1 MNIDQEQ
8 LRILERK
15 QKKLVY
21 EIRESIRKKDPA
33 IQVIYLPNFPLSK
46 KVDYIF
52 ITPEPSVRWAKN
64 EKDAMIKIENGFRNF
79 MFSKEDIIFHY
90 CINKYLS
97 DSYYITDISKAAMN
111 TKDALKY
118 YSWIFPK
125 WNNLLKEEI
134 GIIGKKDCKII
145 AVGWKSKE
153 YLDKIELA
161 TKQILHYSPN
171 AAKYRKCV
179 PEKYPNEYKE
189 FKKIISD
196 EIILD
201 FAYNFLNKY
210 EKMVKGIG
218 KWAID
223 NLDKNQVVL
232 TESIKMLMF
241 TYYKEFKE
249 IK

>member
-134 GIIGKKDCKII
+134 GIIGKK
-145 AVGWKSKE
+145 A
-153 YLDKIELA
+153 
-161 TKQILHYSPN
+161 N